1 MLADTPNF
9 DSCESWNKINHSTL
23 EIDNI
28 VTLNKGYDKDLC
40 ERKTS

>member
-1 MLADTPNF
+1 MLADTLNF
-9 DSCESWNKINHSTL
+9 DSCEVGNKINHSAL

-28 VTLNKGYDKDLC
+28 VMLNKGCDKDLY